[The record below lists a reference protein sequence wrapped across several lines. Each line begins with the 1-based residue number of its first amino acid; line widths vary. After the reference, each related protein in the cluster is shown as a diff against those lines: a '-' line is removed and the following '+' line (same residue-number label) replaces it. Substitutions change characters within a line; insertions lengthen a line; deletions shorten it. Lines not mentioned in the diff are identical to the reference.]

1 MAYKRISPQP
11 VVEGG
16 TGAQTFTAHSLLL
29 GQGTSAVTA
38 LGAASNGQIAIG
50 STGADPVL
58 AGITAGTGISVS
70 NGAGTI
76 TLASSSGLLTAT
88 PTLTSSQVKNLHGT
102 PIQAIAAAGAGTVLW
117 PIAVI
122 GKLNYGG
129 SNVFVA
135 GAAQFIALMYAPV
148 SNNNRPFNV
157 LLNAQL
163 VASSNQ
169 YNINTTYTITGAA
182 ATQYENTDLVFY
194 NTSATEISGNAAGNN
209 TVSFQIL
216 YKVVTI

>member
-16 TGAQTFTAHSLLL
+16 TGASTLTAHSLLL
-29 GQGTSAVTA
+29 GEGTSAISP
-38 LGAASNGQIAIG
+38 LGAATNGQIPIG

-58 AGITAGTGISVS
+58 AAISAGTGISVT
-70 NGAGTI
+70 NGAGSI
-76 TLASSSGLLTAT
+76 TLATSSGLLTAS

-148 SNNNRPFNV
+148 GNNNRPFNV

-209 TVSFQIL
+209 TVTFQIL